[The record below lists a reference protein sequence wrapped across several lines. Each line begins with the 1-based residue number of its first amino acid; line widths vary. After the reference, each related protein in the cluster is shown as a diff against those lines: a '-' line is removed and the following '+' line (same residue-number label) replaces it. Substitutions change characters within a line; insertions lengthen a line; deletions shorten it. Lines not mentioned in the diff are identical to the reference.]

1 MLLFSAFLR
10 GYMKSCYHTQ
20 CDDLSQVTSERLTF
34 MAKIS
39 DSLYKTLDAL
49 GGKGPT
55 SGATGIWNTGECL

>member
-1 MLLFSAFLR
+1 
-10 GYMKSCYHTQ
+10 MKNCYHNP
-20 CDDLSQVTSERLTF
+20 CDDLSQVTSERLAF

-55 SGATGIWNTGECL
+55 SGAGSIWNIGECL